1 MPGYSFFKSE
11 GENYGNVKSIYTRD
25 IRKYY
30 LYLSEEEYRRVIENL
45 VGFKNKLLQEGRYTD
60 AVDDVIYKFAKAKRK
75 KLKVVYK

>member
-1 MPGYSFFKSE
+1 MK
-11 GENYGNVKSIYTRD
+11 TD
-25 IRKYY
+25 KYY

-45 VGFKNKLLQEGRYTD
+45 IGFKNKLLQEGRYTD